1 MTPCSFEPI
10 CAHCASEEIQDDP
23 STVCNLPGKG
33 TYCLNQAAPAKE
45 VTIFIYF
52 HVRPL
57 HCHVHNLICFEFGE
71 GFYKT
76 GCGVTMAI
84 MIFNWNNEK

>member
-1 MTPCSFEPI
+1 MQP
-10 CAHCASEEIQDDP
+10 ARKRH
-23 STVCNLPGKG
+23 

-45 VTIFIYF
+45 VTIFMSLF
-52 HVRPL
+52 SCSAFSL
-57 HCHVHNLICFEFGE
+57 SCSQFEFGE

-76 GCGVTMAI
+76 GCGVTVAI

>member
-1 MTPCSFEPI
+1 MTPCTFEPI

-45 VTIFIYF
+45 VTIFISLF
-52 HVRPL
+52 L
-57 HCHVHNLICFEFGE
+57 CSAFSLSCSQCDMFEFGE
-71 GFYKT
+71 GC
-76 GCGVTMAI
+76 GCAMAI
-84 MIFNWNNEK
+84 NRKIME

>member
-23 STVCNLPGKG
+23 STVCNLPGKESSG
-33 TYCLNQAAPAKE
+33 PSERSDDFY
-45 VTIFIYF
+45 IHF
-52 HVRPL
+52 
-57 HCHVHNLICFEFGE
+57 HCHFHNHFSYLICFEFGE

-76 GCGVTMAI
+76 RCGVAMAI
-84 MIFNWNNEK
+84 MIFNWNNGN